1 MILPIKFLWEQ
12 LDGPQANAIEQAIY
26 EYWKQ
31 MFDEKLDYLNN
42 INIESANDAHLT
54 LLGIIANFIR
64 PNILVPDKDYFL
76 FTEHA
81 ESDNPHGLSFV
92 NNRAV
97 GGRLTAISGPEQGP
111 YPLDTEFYRTLLK
124 TYRDSDGEIDS
135 LVLLDD
141 ICNALSLK
149 DNPTVQPSYEF
160 SFTRT
165 TTEVTGRGPGDLYID
180 MGSMSH
186 WANPLQIY
194 AVLTGLANSVFWP
207 LPCIWTSLDTDIR
220 THTPSPNIQGGTY
233 GEPITIELSC
243 STAGASI
250 IYTLDG
256 SEPFQ
261 DTGLLYTEPIEI
273 TDTTLLRVR
282 AYKAELEPSFE
293 FSAQYII
300 STNIQLPEV
309 MSSVASGL
317 YTGDISV
324 ELNCPFGLPTVIRY
338 TLDGT
343 EPTESSPEYTGPLTT
358 TGNMLLKAKAFRGTS
373 YLPSNTTT
381 YDIRVMPQPVIIG
394 PDIWTQAPLVTLTC
408 ATEGVTILYST
419 DGNAPRTEYAE
430 PFYLYETATVKAIAT
445 KAGYTDSIL
454 SEKVF
459 SITSVQPVQASLPA
473 GGYIGTQSVILYCAT
488 PSAIIRYTLDGSEP
502 TEASNEYA
510 GPITIPV
517 GITTL
522 KAKAWKGELVPTEVG
537 TWEYIV
543 RNTMIVAEGNDGLYT
558 SADGLSYTKVLNNND
573 VTLTFTD
580 NTTWTLDGR
589 LKLQGII
596 DIQLPTKVSYILI
609 RISRDD
615 ADGGYLHAYRPLS
628 SELPW
633 TEDWTIIPQVANAVD
648 PYHDFYYTPNVGIG
662 VTAENCICAH
672 PNSSSEYLHVLGLD
686 GTKVIASQN
695 PEGTAEPPTL
705 LYCSPNATPQVSGPT
720 DFTGFNYRHY
730 FLSNGDTS
738 NPLLIGYSCSLY
750 SKDVHRI
757 LRNPHLDLFV
767 FAAVH
772 HVGAWD
778 SAEPPASVL
787 TPQGSDVIHSGVGDL
802 AMRQSSNADEQEWV
816 CMGRDGHL
824 YYSKSRDGSAWVDK
838 GVLPLP
844 EGQTF
849 YWGEMIYDSESNAFI
864 GTYLGVENEDTP
876 NEVIH
881 LYNFRITNPA
891 DLTTIQTNEVT
902 QEFTNISSK
911 QIYI

>member
-31 MFDEKLDYLNN
+31 MFDGKLDYLNN
-42 INIESANDAHLT
+42 IDIENANDAHLT

-149 DNPTVQPSYEF
+149 DNPMVQPSYEF
-160 SFTRT
+160 SFTKT

-207 LPCIWTSLDTDIR
+207 LPRIWTSLDTDIR

-261 DTGLLYTEPIEI
+261 DTGLTYTGPIEI

-317 YTGDISV
+317 YTGDMTV

-343 EPTESSPEYTGPLTT
+343 EPTESSPEYTGPLAT

-373 YLPSNTTT
+373 YLPSDTTT
-381 YDIRVMPQPVIIG
+381 YDIRVMPQSVVIG

-419 DGNAPRTEYAE
+419 DGNAPRTEYTE
-430 PFYLYETATVKAIAT
+430 PFYLYETTTIKAIAT
-445 KAGYTDSIL
+445 KAGYTDSVL

-459 SITSVQPVQASLPA
+459 SITSVQPIQSSLPA
-473 GGYIGTQSVILYCAT
+473 GGYMGAQSVILYCAT
-488 PSAIIRYTLDGSEP
+488 PSAIIRYTLDGTEP
-502 TEASNEYA
+502 TEASTEYV
-510 GPITIPV
+510 GPITIMEGV
-517 GITTL
+517 VVI
-522 KAKAWKGELVPTEVG
+522 KAKAWKGELAPSLSEFRYCIRKTPIVAFGDSIYASTDGLHYTEVLTGSEVFTLTDESTIEG
-537 TWEYIV
+537 TRIKSFDLVQIDEGDPDNLISCYWILSIITADGVVHLYKEATG
-543 RNTMIVAEGNDGLYT
+543 NTSWTEGWT
-558 SADGLSYTKVLNNND
+558 VFPSADQGD
-573 VTLTFTD
+573 A
-580 NTTWTLDGR
+580 R
-589 LKLQGII
+589 LESLYFRGNIGETGGCFQG
-596 DIQLPTKVSYILI
+596 T
-609 RISRDD
+609 
-615 ADGGYLHAYRPLS
+615 PLWGKSNS
-628 SELPW
+628 SS
-633 TEDWTIIPQVANAVD
+633 VANYVTDWNSLNTYFSITGDVD
-648 PYHDFYYTPNVGIG
+648 DVPQRLGTYGSSPVKLVGMNGHKLYYTPLGPSASWNEVSTLSYQKDVSFLVMDAVNQAALFGSVSGITRWVYGSSTIDIVLEPTGPDILRTG
-662 VTAENCICAH
+662 VASLTFNRYEHIFVVLTRAAELFYSTDGITWTSLGNLPRTAEI
-672 PNSSSEYLHVLGLD
+672 PEDY
-686 GTKVIASQN
+686 IAF
-695 PEGTAEPPTL
+695 P
-705 LYCSPNATPQVSGPT
+705 
-720 DFTGFNYRHY
+720 D
-730 FLSNGDTS
+730 
-738 NPLLIGYSCSLY
+738 SLVY
-750 SKDVHRI
+750 DAQQ
-757 LRNPHLDLFV
+757 D
-767 FAAVH
+767 AY
-772 HVGAWD
+772 VGAC
-778 SAEPPASVL
+778 
-787 TPQGSDVIHSGVGDL
+787 T
-802 AMRQSSNADEQEWV
+802 
-816 CMGRDGHL
+816 
-824 YYSKSRDGSAWVDK
+824 YVDTDHDNPMQ
-838 GVLPLP
+838 V
-844 EGQTF
+844 
-849 YWGEMIYDSESNAFI
+849 A
-864 GTYLGVENEDTP
+864 
-876 NEVIH
+876 
-881 LYNFRITNPA
+881 FRITNIE
-891 DLTTIQTNEVT
+891 DMTTFEYAIATEG
-902 QEFTNISSK
+902 FASRGLKCIDINIASIK
-911 QIYI
+911 